1 MVMRDPLVGAAA
13 PAAWTAGL
21 RPASRGSAKPAPMT
35 LRHVDFRG
43 APAHFVRCPQRLIK
57 IKEQGR
63 CYDRRR
69 KENRM
74 LESTI
79 TSRGQTT
86 VPKAV
91 REALA
96 LKAGDRVR
104 YTIEGSV
111 VRIRPLRPISRL
123 RGIVRHQGPPLSLED
138 MDRAIAEG
146 ACES

>member
-1 MVMRDPLVGAAA
+1 
-13 PAAWTAGL
+13 
-21 RPASRGSAKPAPMT
+21 
-35 LRHVDFRG
+35 
-43 APAHFVRCPQRLIK
+43 
-57 IKEQGR
+57 
-63 CYDRRR
+63 
-69 KENRM
+69 M

-91 REALA
+91 RDALA

-104 YTIEGSV
+104 YTIEGSA

-123 RGIVRHQGPPLSLED
+123 RGFVQHKRPPLSLED

-146 ACES
+146 ACQS

>member
-1 MVMRDPLVGAAA
+1 
-13 PAAWTAGL
+13 
-21 RPASRGSAKPAPMT
+21 
-35 LRHVDFRG
+35 
-43 APAHFVRCPQRLIK
+43 
-57 IKEQGR
+57 
-63 CYDRRR
+63 
-69 KENRM
+69 M

-91 REALA
+91 REALE

-104 YTIEGSV
+104 YTIEGSAV
-111 VRIRPLRPISRL
+111 QIRPLRSISRL
-123 RGIVRHQGPPLSLED
+123 RGVVQHQGPPLSLQD

>member
-1 MVMRDPLVGAAA
+1 
-13 PAAWTAGL
+13 
-21 RPASRGSAKPAPMT
+21 
-35 LRHVDFRG
+35 
-43 APAHFVRCPQRLIK
+43 
-57 IKEQGR
+57 
-63 CYDRRR
+63 
-69 KENRM
+69 M

-91 REALA
+91 REALE

-104 YTIEGSV
+104 YTIEGSA

-123 RGIVRHQGPPLSLED
+123 RGIVQHKGPPLSLED
-138 MDRAIAEG
+138 MDRAVAEG

>member
-1 MVMRDPLVGAAA
+1 
-13 PAAWTAGL
+13 
-21 RPASRGSAKPAPMT
+21 
-35 LRHVDFRG
+35 
-43 APAHFVRCPQRLIK
+43 
-57 IKEQGR
+57 
-63 CYDRRR
+63 
-69 KENRM
+69 M

-104 YTIEGSV
+104 YTIEGSA

-123 RGIVRHQGPPLSLED
+123 RGIVQHQGPRLSLED

-146 ACES
+146 ASES

>member
-1 MVMRDPLVGAAA
+1 M
-13 PAAWTAGL
+13 
-21 RPASRGSAKPAPMT
+21 
-35 LRHVDFRG
+35 F
-43 APAHFVRCPQRLIK
+43 
-57 IKEQGR
+57 
-63 CYDRRR
+63 
-69 KENRM
+69 
-74 LESTI
+74 ESTI

-91 REALA
+91 REALE

-104 YTIEGSV
+104 YTIEGSA

-123 RGIVRHQGPPLSLED
+123 RGTVQYEGPTLSLED

>member
-1 MVMRDPLVGAAA
+1 
-13 PAAWTAGL
+13 
-21 RPASRGSAKPAPMT
+21 
-35 LRHVDFRG
+35 
-43 APAHFVRCPQRLIK
+43 
-57 IKEQGR
+57 
-63 CYDRRR
+63 
-69 KENRM
+69 M

-123 RGIVRHQGPPLSLED
+123 RGIVQHQGPPLSLED

>member
-1 MVMRDPLVGAAA
+1 
-13 PAAWTAGL
+13 
-21 RPASRGSAKPAPMT
+21 
-35 LRHVDFRG
+35 
-43 APAHFVRCPQRLIK
+43 
-57 IKEQGR
+57 
-63 CYDRRR
+63 
-69 KENRM
+69 M

-91 REALA
+91 RKALE

-104 YTIEGSV
+104 STIEGSV

-123 RGIVRHQGPPLSLED
+123 RGIVQHKVPPLSLED

-146 ACES
+146 ARHS

>member
-1 MVMRDPLVGAAA
+1 
-13 PAAWTAGL
+13 
-21 RPASRGSAKPAPMT
+21 
-35 LRHVDFRG
+35 
-43 APAHFVRCPQRLIK
+43 
-57 IKEQGR
+57 
-63 CYDRRR
+63 
-69 KENRM
+69 M

-91 REALA
+91 REALE

-104 YTIEGSV
+104 YTIEGSA

-123 RGIVRHQGPPLSLED
+123 RGIVQHQGPPLSLED

-146 ACES
+146 ASES

>member
-1 MVMRDPLVGAAA
+1 
-13 PAAWTAGL
+13 
-21 RPASRGSAKPAPMT
+21 
-35 LRHVDFRG
+35 
-43 APAHFVRCPQRLIK
+43 
-57 IKEQGR
+57 
-63 CYDRRR
+63 
-69 KENRM
+69 M

-91 REALA
+91 REALE

-104 YTIEGSV
+104 YTIEGSA

-123 RGIVRHQGPPLSLED
+123 RGIVQHQGPPLSLKD

-146 ACES
+146 ACDS

>member
-1 MVMRDPLVGAAA
+1 
-13 PAAWTAGL
+13 
-21 RPASRGSAKPAPMT
+21 
-35 LRHVDFRG
+35 
-43 APAHFVRCPQRLIK
+43 
-57 IKEQGR
+57 
-63 CYDRRR
+63 
-69 KENRM
+69 M

-91 REALA
+91 REALE

-104 YTIEGSV
+104 YTIEGSA

-123 RGIVRHQGPPLSLED
+123 RGIVQHQGPPLSLED
-138 MDRAIAEG
+138 MDRAVAEG

>member
-1 MVMRDPLVGAAA
+1 
-13 PAAWTAGL
+13 
-21 RPASRGSAKPAPMT
+21 
-35 LRHVDFRG
+35 
-43 APAHFVRCPQRLIK
+43 
-57 IKEQGR
+57 
-63 CYDRRR
+63 
-69 KENRM
+69 M

-104 YTIEGSV
+104 YTIEGSA
-111 VRIRPLRPISRL
+111 VRIFPLRPISRL
-123 RGIVRHQGPPLSLED
+123 RGIVQHKGPALSLED
-138 MDRAIAEG
+138 MDRAIAEA

>member
-1 MVMRDPLVGAAA
+1 
-13 PAAWTAGL
+13 
-21 RPASRGSAKPAPMT
+21 
-35 LRHVDFRG
+35 
-43 APAHFVRCPQRLIK
+43 
-57 IKEQGR
+57 
-63 CYDRRR
+63 
-69 KENRM
+69 M

-91 REALA
+91 REALE

-104 YTIEGSV
+104 YTIEGST
-111 VRIRPLRPISRL
+111 VRIRPLRSISRL
-123 RGIVRHQGPPLSLED
+123 RGIVQHQGPPLSLQD

>member
-1 MVMRDPLVGAAA
+1 
-13 PAAWTAGL
+13 
-21 RPASRGSAKPAPMT
+21 
-35 LRHVDFRG
+35 
-43 APAHFVRCPQRLIK
+43 
-57 IKEQGR
+57 
-63 CYDRRR
+63 
-69 KENRM
+69 M

-91 REALA
+91 REALE

-104 YTIEGSV
+104 YTIEGSA

-123 RGIVRHQGPPLSLED
+123 RGIVRRQGPPLSLED

-146 ACES
+146 ASES

>member
-1 MVMRDPLVGAAA
+1 M
-13 PAAWTAGL
+13 
-21 RPASRGSAKPAPMT
+21 
-35 LRHVDFRG
+35 
-43 APAHFVRCPQRLIK
+43 I
-57 IKEQGR
+57 
-63 CYDRRR
+63 
-69 KENRM
+69 
-74 LESTI
+74 ESTI

-91 REALA
+91 RKALE
-96 LKAGDRVR
+96 LEAGDRIR

-123 RGIVRHQGPPLSLED
+123 RGIVRRHGPPLSLED

>member
-1 MVMRDPLVGAAA
+1 
-13 PAAWTAGL
+13 
-21 RPASRGSAKPAPMT
+21 
-35 LRHVDFRG
+35 
-43 APAHFVRCPQRLIK
+43 
-57 IKEQGR
+57 
-63 CYDRRR
+63 
-69 KENRM
+69 M

-91 REALA
+91 RKALE

-104 YTIEGSV
+104 YTIENGV
-111 VRIRPLRPISRL
+111 AHIRPLRPISRL
-123 RGIVRHQGPPLSLED
+123 RGIVKHTGPPLSLED

>member
-1 MVMRDPLVGAAA
+1 
-13 PAAWTAGL
+13 
-21 RPASRGSAKPAPMT
+21 
-35 LRHVDFRG
+35 
-43 APAHFVRCPQRLIK
+43 
-57 IKEQGR
+57 
-63 CYDRRR
+63 
-69 KENRM
+69 M

-91 REALA
+91 REALE

-104 YTIEGSV
+104 YTIEGST
-111 VRIRPLRPISRL
+111 VRIRPLRSISRL
-123 RGIVRHQGPPLSLED
+123 RGIVPHQGPPLSLQD

>member
-1 MVMRDPLVGAAA
+1 
-13 PAAWTAGL
+13 
-21 RPASRGSAKPAPMT
+21 
-35 LRHVDFRG
+35 
-43 APAHFVRCPQRLIK
+43 
-57 IKEQGR
+57 
-63 CYDRRR
+63 
-69 KENRM
+69 M

-91 REALA
+91 REALE

-104 YTIEGSV
+104 YTIEGSA
-111 VRIRPLRPISRL
+111 VRIRPLRSISRL
-123 RGIVRHQGPPLSLED
+123 RGIVQHQGPPLSLQA